1 MKNKHSR
8 IWAAVFMS
16 ILIAVSTVLTAV
28 GHIDK
33 AQAAEK
39 AVLQVSTV
47 SGHRGDEV
55 SVTVSLTSNPGIA
68 GLVFSL
74 TFDNKVL
81 KLVDV
86 KEPANTDDEF
96 IFYEPI
102 IKNDAI
108 NDTSINYIGYAFASG
123 KSNITK
129 TGSVYTATFKI
140 LDEAAIGT
148 TQLNIAGRNGQ
159 DTADVSNIDEKAV
172 PIEVTAGSVTVTC
185 EHKHTETVKTAA
197 TCTKDGL
204 EVVTCKDCKEV
215 ISSTVL
221 KSTGHKYGDW
231 IVDKAVTCT
240 EDGEEYR
247 ECSVCH
253 NKITQK
259 IEHKGHVAGT
269 PEVTKEP
276 TCTKEGTRITK
287 CTVCS
292 EVLKT
297 ETLAKKEHS
306 WGEWKTTV
314 EPTCQKDGK
323 KESVCSVCGETKSEV
338 IPKSE
343 EYHKYTD
350 YTVTKQAT
358 CKEEGTLTAYC
369 TICHNLIT
377 KSIPKT
383 DKHVAGT
390 PTVEKEATCTE
401 AGKKVTR
408 CTVCG
413 VVLEEEVIEATG
425 HAWDEGKV
433 TTEPT
438 CTKAGVKTYTCANCG
453 ETKTEAIEALGH
465 KMGAYHVTKE
475 ATCTEE
481 GVETSE
487 CERCDH
493 KETKAIAKKAHT
505 PGEAKVEKEPTC
517 TKAGK
522 SVVRCTVCETIL
534 SEKTIEALG
543 HDYGEAKITTEP
555 TCTKDGVKSYICKR
569 CGDVKTEVLPATGHT
584 YDEGKITKEPTETEE
599 GMLVRT
605 CTRCGETETIALPKL
620 DKSKVKLETSEGSEF
635 TGVITAGKDNNVILS
650 VIGMNYAVPN
660 GGDVRYVPVRWS
672 FAAANQEIKWN
683 NITDSNYS
691 ISLNSAEAGDYKL
704 VVEYKREMY
713 KTLADGTKGWV
724 ASDSALAASTYVAET
739 TLKVEEK
746 QSSDDTKED
755 VKPEDTTKDDNNNND
770 SEVTEGVKT
779 GDMSVNIAVLMMML
793 MLMSGTAVIYTGKSG
808 KAR

>member
-129 TGSVYTATFKI
+129 TGIVYTATFKI

-401 AGKKVTR
+401 TGKKVTR

-425 HAWDEGKV
+425 HTYDDGVV
-433 TTEPT
+433 TKKAT
-438 CTKAGVKTYTCANCG
+438 CTEAGVKTYTCTKCHD
-453 ETKTEAIEALGH
+453 TKTEA
-465 KMGAYHVTKE
+465 
-475 ATCTEE
+475 
-481 GVETSE
+481 
-487 CERCDH
+487 
-493 KETKAIAKKAHT
+493 
-505 PGEAKVEKEPTC
+505 
-517 TKAGK
+517 
-522 SVVRCTVCETIL
+522 
-534 SEKTIEALG
+534 IEALG

>member
-39 AVLQVSTV
+39 AVLQISTV

-96 IFYEPI
+96 IFYEPV

-129 TGSVYTATFKI
+129 TGIVYTATFKI

-159 DTADVSNIDEKAV
+159 DTADVSSIDEKAV

-390 PTVEKEATCTE
+390 PTVEKEATCTK

-425 HAWDEGKV
+425 HTYDDGVV
-433 TTEPT
+433 TKKAT
-438 CTKAGVKTYTCANCG
+438 CTEAGVKTYTCTKCHD
-453 ETKTEAIEALGH
+453 TKTEA
-465 KMGAYHVTKE
+465 
-475 ATCTEE
+475 
-481 GVETSE
+481 
-487 CERCDH
+487 
-493 KETKAIAKKAHT
+493 
-505 PGEAKVEKEPTC
+505 
-517 TKAGK
+517 
-522 SVVRCTVCETIL
+522 
-534 SEKTIEALG
+534 IEALG

-620 DKSKVKLETSEGSEF
+620 DKNKVKLETSEGSEF

>member
-102 IKNDAI
+102 IKDDAI

-129 TGSVYTATFKI
+129 TGIVYTATFKI

-159 DTADVSNIDEKAV
+159 DTADVSSIDEKAV

-185 EHKHTETVKTAA
+185 EHKHTETMKTAA

-350 YTVTKQAT
+350 FTVTKQAT

-390 PTVEKEATCTE
+390 PTVEKEATCTK

-425 HAWDEGKV
+425 HTYDDGVV
-433 TTEPT
+433 TKKAT
-438 CTKAGVKTYTCANCG
+438 CTEAGVKTYTCTKCHD
-453 ETKTEAIEALGH
+453 TKTEA
-465 KMGAYHVTKE
+465 
-475 ATCTEE
+475 
-481 GVETSE
+481 
-487 CERCDH
+487 
-493 KETKAIAKKAHT
+493 
-505 PGEAKVEKEPTC
+505 
-517 TKAGK
+517 
-522 SVVRCTVCETIL
+522 
-534 SEKTIEALG
+534 IEALG

-569 CGDVKTEVLPATGHT
+569 CGDVKTEVLPATGHI

-620 DKSKVKLETSEGSEF
+620 DKNKVKLETSEGSEF

>member
-39 AVLQVSTV
+39 AVLQISTV

-102 IKNDAI
+102 IKDDAI

-129 TGSVYTATFKI
+129 TGIVYTATFKI

-159 DTADVSNIDEKAV
+159 DTADVSSIDEKAV

-401 AGKKVTR
+401 DGKKVTR

-425 HAWDEGKV
+425 HTYDDGVV
-433 TTEPT
+433 TKKAT
-438 CTKAGVKTYTCANCG
+438 CTEAGVKTYTCTKCHD
-453 ETKTEAIEALGH
+453 TKTEA
-465 KMGAYHVTKE
+465 
-475 ATCTEE
+475 
-481 GVETSE
+481 
-487 CERCDH
+487 
-493 KETKAIAKKAHT
+493 
-505 PGEAKVEKEPTC
+505 
-517 TKAGK
+517 
-522 SVVRCTVCETIL
+522 
-534 SEKTIEALG
+534 IEALG

-605 CTRCGETETIALPKL
+605 CTICGETETIALPKL

-635 TGVITAGKDNNVILS
+635 TGVITVGKDNNVILS

>member
-108 NDTSINYIGYAFASG
+108 NDTSINYIGYDFASG

-129 TGSVYTATFKI
+129 TGIVYTATFKI

-425 HAWDEGKV
+425 HTYDDGVV
-433 TTEPT
+433 TKKAT
-438 CTKAGVKTYTCANCG
+438 CTEAGVKTYTCTKCHD
-453 ETKTEAIEALGH
+453 TKTEA
-465 KMGAYHVTKE
+465 
-475 ATCTEE
+475 
-481 GVETSE
+481 
-487 CERCDH
+487 
-493 KETKAIAKKAHT
+493 
-505 PGEAKVEKEPTC
+505 
-517 TKAGK
+517 
-522 SVVRCTVCETIL
+522 
-534 SEKTIEALG
+534 IEALG

-620 DKSKVKLETSEGSEF
+620 DKNKVKLETSEGSEF

-746 QSSDDTKED
+746 QSSDDTKEN
-755 VKPEDTTKDDNNNND
+755 VKPEDTTNDDNNNND

>member
-39 AVLQVSTV
+39 AVLQISTV

-129 TGSVYTATFKI
+129 TGIVYTATFKI

-425 HAWDEGKV
+425 HTYDDGVV
-433 TTEPT
+433 TKKAT
-438 CTKAGVKTYTCANCG
+438 CTEAGVKTYTCTKCHD
-453 ETKTEAIEALGH
+453 TKTEA
-465 KMGAYHVTKE
+465 
-475 ATCTEE
+475 
-481 GVETSE
+481 
-487 CERCDH
+487 
-493 KETKAIAKKAHT
+493 
-505 PGEAKVEKEPTC
+505 
-517 TKAGK
+517 
-522 SVVRCTVCETIL
+522 
-534 SEKTIEALG
+534 IEALG

-620 DKSKVKLETSEGSEF
+620 DKNKVKLETSEGSEF

-746 QSSDDTKED
+746 QSSDDTKEN
-755 VKPEDTTKDDNNNND
+755 VKPEDTTNDDNNNND

>member
-1 MKNKHSR
+1 MKNKHSK
-8 IWAAVFMS
+8 ILVAVFMS

-129 TGSVYTATFKI
+129 TGIVYTATFKI

-240 EDGEEYR
+240 EDGEEYC

-369 TICHNLIT
+369 TICHKLIT

-413 VVLEEEVIEATG
+413 AVLEEEVIEATG
-425 HAWDEGKV
+425 HTYDAGVV
-433 TTEPT
+433 TKKAT
-438 CTKAGVKTYTCANCG
+438 CTEAGIKTYTCTKCHD
-453 ETKTEAIEALGH
+453 TKTEA
-465 KMGAYHVTKE
+465 
-475 ATCTEE
+475 
-481 GVETSE
+481 
-487 CERCDH
+487 
-493 KETKAIAKKAHT
+493 
-505 PGEAKVEKEPTC
+505 
-517 TKAGK
+517 
-522 SVVRCTVCETIL
+522 
-534 SEKTIEALG
+534 IEALG

-620 DKSKVKLETSEGSEF
+620 DKNEVKLETSEGSEF

-683 NITDSNYS
+683 NITGSNYS

-713 KTLADGTKGWV
+713 KTLADGTMGWV

>member
-129 TGSVYTATFKI
+129 TGIVYTATFKI

-276 TCTKEGTRITK
+276 RCTKEGTRITK

-425 HAWDEGKV
+425 HTYDDGVV
-433 TTEPT
+433 TKKAT
-438 CTKAGVKTYTCANCG
+438 CTEAGVKTYTCTKCHD
-453 ETKTEAIEALGH
+453 TKTEA
-465 KMGAYHVTKE
+465 
-475 ATCTEE
+475 
-481 GVETSE
+481 
-487 CERCDH
+487 
-493 KETKAIAKKAHT
+493 
-505 PGEAKVEKEPTC
+505 
-517 TKAGK
+517 
-522 SVVRCTVCETIL
+522 
-534 SEKTIEALG
+534 IEALG

>member
-102 IKNDAI
+102 IKDDAI

-129 TGSVYTATFKI
+129 TGIVYTATFKI

-159 DTADVSNIDEKAV
+159 DTADVSSIDEKAV

-350 YTVTKQAT
+350 FTVTKQAT

-425 HAWDEGKV
+425 HTYDDGVV
-433 TTEPT
+433 TKKAT
-438 CTKAGVKTYTCANCG
+438 CTEAGVKTYTCTKCHD
-453 ETKTEAIEALGH
+453 TKTEA
-465 KMGAYHVTKE
+465 
-475 ATCTEE
+475 
-481 GVETSE
+481 
-487 CERCDH
+487 
-493 KETKAIAKKAHT
+493 
-505 PGEAKVEKEPTC
+505 
-517 TKAGK
+517 
-522 SVVRCTVCETIL
+522 
-534 SEKTIEALG
+534 IEALG

-605 CTRCGETETIALPKL
+605 CTRCGKTETIALPKL

>member
-96 IFYEPI
+96 IFYEPV

-129 TGSVYTATFKI
+129 TGIVYTATFKI

-425 HAWDEGKV
+425 HTYDDGVV
-433 TTEPT
+433 TKKAT
-438 CTKAGVKTYTCANCG
+438 CTEAGVKTYTCTKCHD
-453 ETKTEAIEALGH
+453 TKTEA
-465 KMGAYHVTKE
+465 
-475 ATCTEE
+475 
-481 GVETSE
+481 
-487 CERCDH
+487 
-493 KETKAIAKKAHT
+493 
-505 PGEAKVEKEPTC
+505 
-517 TKAGK
+517 
-522 SVVRCTVCETIL
+522 
-534 SEKTIEALG
+534 IEALG

-569 CGDVKTEVLPATGHT
+569 CGDVKTEVLPATGHI

-620 DKSKVKLETSEGSEF
+620 DKNKVKLETSEGSEF

>member
-1 MKNKHSR
+1 MKNKHFR

-129 TGSVYTATFKI
+129 TGIVYTATFKI

-425 HAWDEGKV
+425 HTYDDGVV
-433 TTEPT
+433 TKKATCTEAGVKIYT
-438 CTKAGVKTYTCANCG
+438 CTKCHD
-453 ETKTEAIEALGH
+453 TKTEA
-465 KMGAYHVTKE
+465 
-475 ATCTEE
+475 
-481 GVETSE
+481 
-487 CERCDH
+487 
-493 KETKAIAKKAHT
+493 
-505 PGEAKVEKEPTC
+505 
-517 TKAGK
+517 
-522 SVVRCTVCETIL
+522 
-534 SEKTIEALG
+534 IEALG

>member
-39 AVLQVSTV
+39 AVLQISTV

-102 IKNDAI
+102 IKDDAI

-129 TGSVYTATFKI
+129 TGIVYTATFKI

-159 DTADVSNIDEKAV
+159 DTADVSSIDEKAV

-185 EHKHTETVKTAA
+185 EHKHTENVKTAA

-215 ISSTVL
+215 ISITVL

-401 AGKKVTR
+401 DGKKVTR

-425 HAWDEGKV
+425 HTYDDGVV
-433 TTEPT
+433 TKKAT
-438 CTKAGVKTYTCANCG
+438 CTEAGVKTYTCTKCHD
-453 ETKTEAIEALGH
+453 TKTEA
-465 KMGAYHVTKE
+465 
-475 ATCTEE
+475 
-481 GVETSE
+481 
-487 CERCDH
+487 
-493 KETKAIAKKAHT
+493 
-505 PGEAKVEKEPTC
+505 
-517 TKAGK
+517 
-522 SVVRCTVCETIL
+522 
-534 SEKTIEALG
+534 IEALG

-620 DKSKVKLETSEGSEF
+620 DKNKVKLETSEGSEF

-746 QSSDDTKED
+746 QSSDDNKED

>member
-129 TGSVYTATFKI
+129 TGIVYTATFKI

-401 AGKKVTR
+401 TGKKVTR

-425 HAWDEGKV
+425 HTYDDGVV
-433 TTEPT
+433 TKKAT
-438 CTKAGVKTYTCANCG
+438 CTEAGVKTYTCTKCHD
-453 ETKTEAIEALGH
+453 TKTEA
-465 KMGAYHVTKE
+465 
-475 ATCTEE
+475 
-481 GVETSE
+481 
-487 CERCDH
+487 
-493 KETKAIAKKAHT
+493 
-505 PGEAKVEKEPTC
+505 
-517 TKAGK
+517 
-522 SVVRCTVCETIL
+522 
-534 SEKTIEALG
+534 IEALG

-620 DKSKVKLETSEGSEF
+620 DKSKVKLETLEGSEF
-635 TGVITAGKDNNVILS
+635 TGVITAGKYNNVILS

>member
-102 IKNDAI
+102 IKDDAI

-129 TGSVYTATFKI
+129 TGIVYTATFKI

-159 DTADVSNIDEKAV
+159 DTADVSSIDEKAV

-350 YTVTKQAT
+350 FTVTKQAT

-425 HAWDEGKV
+425 HTYDDGVV
-433 TTEPT
+433 TKKATCTEAGVKIYT
-438 CTKAGVKTYTCANCG
+438 CTKCHD
-453 ETKTEAIEALGH
+453 TKTEA
-465 KMGAYHVTKE
+465 
-475 ATCTEE
+475 
-481 GVETSE
+481 
-487 CERCDH
+487 
-493 KETKAIAKKAHT
+493 
-505 PGEAKVEKEPTC
+505 
-517 TKAGK
+517 
-522 SVVRCTVCETIL
+522 
-534 SEKTIEALG
+534 IEALG

-605 CTRCGETETIALPKL
+605 CTRCGKTETIALPKL

>member
-39 AVLQVSTV
+39 AVLQISTV

-74 TFDNKVL
+74 TFNNKVL

-102 IKNDAI
+102 IKDDAI

-129 TGSVYTATFKI
+129 TGIVYTATFKI

-159 DTADVSNIDEKAV
+159 DTADVSSIDEKAV

-401 AGKKVTR
+401 DGKKVTR

-425 HAWDEGKV
+425 HTYDDGVV
-433 TTEPT
+433 TKKAT
-438 CTKAGVKTYTCANCG
+438 CTEAGVKTYTCTKCHD
-453 ETKTEAIEALGH
+453 TKTEA
-465 KMGAYHVTKE
+465 
-475 ATCTEE
+475 
-481 GVETSE
+481 
-487 CERCDH
+487 
-493 KETKAIAKKAHT
+493 
-505 PGEAKVEKEPTC
+505 
-517 TKAGK
+517 
-522 SVVRCTVCETIL
+522 
-534 SEKTIEALG
+534 IEALG

>member
-129 TGSVYTATFKI
+129 TGIVYTATFKI

-197 TCTKDGL
+197 TCTEDGL

-276 TCTKEGTRITK
+276 TCTEEGTRITK

-306 WGEWKTTV
+306 WGEWKTIV

-323 KESVCSVCGETKSEV
+323 KESACSVCGETKSEV

-369 TICHNLIT
+369 TICHKLIT

-413 VVLEEEVIEATG
+413 AVLEEEVIPATG
-425 HAWDEGKV
+425 HTYDDGVV
-433 TTEPT
+433 TKKAT
-438 CTKAGVKTYTCANCG
+438 CTEAGVKTYTCTKCHD
-453 ETKTEAIEALGH
+453 TKTE
-465 KMGAYHVTKE
+465 
-475 ATCTEE
+475 
-481 GVETSE
+481 
-487 CERCDH
+487 
-493 KETKAIAKKAHT
+493 
-505 PGEAKVEKEPTC
+505 
-517 TKAGK
+517 
-522 SVVRCTVCETIL
+522 
-534 SEKTIEALG
+534 TIEALG

-599 GMLVRT
+599 GLLVRT

-620 DKSKVKLETSEGSEF
+620 DKNKVKLETSEGSEF

>member
-86 KEPANTDDEF
+86 KEPATTDDEF

-129 TGSVYTATFKI
+129 TGIVYTATFKI

-159 DTADVSNIDEKAV
+159 DTADVSSIDEKAV

-297 ETLAKKEHS
+297 EILAKKEHS

-369 TICHNLIT
+369 TICHKLIT

-401 AGKKVTR
+401 DGKKVTR

-425 HAWDEGKV
+425 HTYDDGVITKEA
-433 TTEPT
+433 T
-438 CTKAGVKTYTCANCG
+438 CTEAGVKTYTCTKCHD
-453 ETKTEAIEALGH
+453 TKTEAIEA
-465 KMGAYHVTKE
+465 T
-475 ATCTEE
+475 
-481 GVETSE
+481 
-487 CERCDH
+487 
-493 KETKAIAKKAHT
+493 
-505 PGEAKVEKEPTC
+505 
-517 TKAGK
+517 
-522 SVVRCTVCETIL
+522 
-534 SEKTIEALG
+534 G

-620 DKSKVKLETSEGSEF
+620 DKNKVKLETSEGSEF

-691 ISLNSAEAGDYKL
+691 ISLYSAEAGDYKL

-724 ASDSALAASTYVAET
+724 ASDSVLAASTYVAET

-755 VKPEDTTKDDNNNND
+755 VKPEDTTNDDNNNND

>member
-129 TGSVYTATFKI
+129 TGIVYTATFKI

-401 AGKKVTR
+401 TGKKVTR

-425 HAWDEGKV
+425 HTYDDGVV
-433 TTEPT
+433 TKKAT
-438 CTKAGVKTYTCANCG
+438 CTEAGVKTYTCTKCHD
-453 ETKTEAIEALGH
+453 TKTEA
-465 KMGAYHVTKE
+465 
-475 ATCTEE
+475 
-481 GVETSE
+481 
-487 CERCDH
+487 
-493 KETKAIAKKAHT
+493 
-505 PGEAKVEKEPTC
+505 
-517 TKAGK
+517 
-522 SVVRCTVCETIL
+522 
-534 SEKTIEALG
+534 IEALG

-569 CGDVKTEVLPATGHT
+569 CGDVKTEVLPATGHI

-620 DKSKVKLETSEGSEF
+620 DKNKVKLETSEGSEF

>member
-129 TGSVYTATFKI
+129 TGIVYTATFKI

-197 TCTKDGL
+197 TCTEDGL

-276 TCTKEGTRITK
+276 TCTEEGTRITK

-369 TICHNLIT
+369 TICHKLIT

-413 VVLEEEVIEATG
+413 AVLEEEVIPATG
-425 HAWDEGKV
+425 HTYD
-433 TTEPT
+433 
-438 CTKAGVKTYTCANCG
+438 AGV
-453 ETKTEAIEALGH
+453 
-465 KMGAYHVTKE
+465 VTKE
-475 ATCTEE
+475 ATCTEA
-481 GVETSE
+481 GMKTY
-487 CERCDH
+487 
-493 KETKAIAKKAHT
+493 
-505 PGEAKVEKEPTC
+505 TC
-517 TKAGK
+517 TK
-522 SVVRCTVCETIL
+522 CHDT
-534 SEKTIEALG
+534 KTEAIEALG

-620 DKSKVKLETSEGSEF
+620 DKNKVKLETSEGSEF

-672 FAAANQEIKWN
+672 FAASNQEIKWN

-691 ISLNSAEAGDYKL
+691 ISLYSAEAGDYKL

>member
-129 TGSVYTATFKI
+129 TGIVYTATFKI

-240 EDGEEYR
+240 EDGEEYC

-369 TICHNLIT
+369 TICHKLIT
-377 KSIPKT
+377 KSIPRT

-413 VVLEEEVIEATG
+413 AVLEEEVIPATG
-425 HAWDEGKV
+425 HTYDDGVV
-433 TTEPT
+433 TKKATCTEAGVKIYT
-438 CTKAGVKTYTCANCG
+438 CTKCHD
-453 ETKTEAIEALGH
+453 TKTEA
-465 KMGAYHVTKE
+465 
-475 ATCTEE
+475 
-481 GVETSE
+481 
-487 CERCDH
+487 
-493 KETKAIAKKAHT
+493 
-505 PGEAKVEKEPTC
+505 
-517 TKAGK
+517 
-522 SVVRCTVCETIL
+522 
-534 SEKTIEALG
+534 IEALG

-620 DKSKVKLETSEGSEF
+620 DKNKVKLETSEGSEF

-672 FAAANQEIKWN
+672 FAAANQGIKWN

-691 ISLNSAEAGDYKL
+691 ISLYSAEAGDYKL

>member
-129 TGSVYTATFKI
+129 TGIVYTATFKI

-401 AGKKVTR
+401 TGKKVTR

-425 HAWDEGKV
+425 HTYDDGVV
-433 TTEPT
+433 TKKAT
-438 CTKAGVKTYTCANCG
+438 CTEAGVKTYTCTKCHD
-453 ETKTEAIEALGH
+453 TKTEA
-465 KMGAYHVTKE
+465 
-475 ATCTEE
+475 
-481 GVETSE
+481 
-487 CERCDH
+487 
-493 KETKAIAKKAHT
+493 
-505 PGEAKVEKEPTC
+505 
-517 TKAGK
+517 
-522 SVVRCTVCETIL
+522 
-534 SEKTIEALG
+534 IEALG

-635 TGVITAGKDNNVILS
+635 TGVITVGKDNNVILS

>member
-39 AVLQVSTV
+39 AVLQISTV

-74 TFDNKVL
+74 TFNNKVL

-102 IKNDAI
+102 IKDDAI

-129 TGSVYTATFKI
+129 TGIVYTATFKI

-159 DTADVSNIDEKAV
+159 DTADVSSIDEKAV

-401 AGKKVTR
+401 DGKKVTR

-425 HAWDEGKV
+425 HTYDDGVV
-433 TTEPT
+433 TKKAT
-438 CTKAGVKTYTCANCG
+438 CTEAGVKTYTCTKCHD
-453 ETKTEAIEALGH
+453 TKTEA
-465 KMGAYHVTKE
+465 
-475 ATCTEE
+475 
-481 GVETSE
+481 
-487 CERCDH
+487 
-493 KETKAIAKKAHT
+493 
-505 PGEAKVEKEPTC
+505 
-517 TKAGK
+517 
-522 SVVRCTVCETIL
+522 
-534 SEKTIEALG
+534 IEALG

-569 CGDVKTEVLPATGHT
+569 CGDVKTEVLPAIGHT

>member
-96 IFYEPI
+96 IFYEPV
-102 IKNDAI
+102 IKKDAI

-129 TGSVYTATFKI
+129 TGIVYTATFKI

-425 HAWDEGKV
+425 HTYDDGVV
-433 TTEPT
+433 TKKAT
-438 CTKAGVKTYTCANCG
+438 CTEAGVKTYTCTKCHD
-453 ETKTEAIEALGH
+453 TKTEA
-465 KMGAYHVTKE
+465 
-475 ATCTEE
+475 
-481 GVETSE
+481 
-487 CERCDH
+487 
-493 KETKAIAKKAHT
+493 
-505 PGEAKVEKEPTC
+505 
-517 TKAGK
+517 
-522 SVVRCTVCETIL
+522 
-534 SEKTIEALG
+534 IEALG

-569 CGDVKTEVLPATGHT
+569 CGDVKTEVLPATGHI

-620 DKSKVKLETSEGSEF
+620 DKNKVKLETSEGSEF

-691 ISLNSAEAGDYKL
+691 INLNSAEAGDYKL

>member
-1 MKNKHSR
+1 MKNKHSK
-8 IWAAVFMS
+8 ILVAVFMS

-129 TGSVYTATFKI
+129 TGIVYTATFKI

-240 EDGEEYR
+240 EDGEEYC

-369 TICHNLIT
+369 TICHKLIT

-413 VVLEEEVIEATG
+413 AVLEEEVIPATG
-425 HAWDEGKV
+425 HTYDDGVV
-433 TTEPT
+433 TKKAT
-438 CTKAGVKTYTCANCG
+438 CTEAGVKTYTCTKCHD
-453 ETKTEAIEALGH
+453 TKTE
-465 KMGAYHVTKE
+465 
-475 ATCTEE
+475 
-481 GVETSE
+481 
-487 CERCDH
+487 
-493 KETKAIAKKAHT
+493 
-505 PGEAKVEKEPTC
+505 
-517 TKAGK
+517 
-522 SVVRCTVCETIL
+522 
-534 SEKTIEALG
+534 TIEALG

-599 GMLVRT
+599 GLLVRT

-620 DKSKVKLETSEGSEF
+620 DKNEVKLETSEGSEF

-691 ISLNSAEAGDYKL
+691 ISLYSAEAGDYKL

-746 QSSDDTKED
+746 QSSDDTKQD

>member
-39 AVLQVSTV
+39 AVLQISTV

-86 KEPANTDDEF
+86 NEPANTDDEF

-102 IKNDAI
+102 IKDDAI

-129 TGSVYTATFKI
+129 TGIVYTATFKI

-159 DTADVSNIDEKAV
+159 DTADVSSIDEKAV

-401 AGKKVTR
+401 
-408 CTVCG
+408 
-413 VVLEEEVIEATG
+413 
-425 HAWDEGKV
+425 
-433 TTEPT
+433 
-438 CTKAGVKTYTCANCG
+438 
-453 ETKTEAIEALGH
+453 
-465 KMGAYHVTKE
+465 
-475 ATCTEE
+475 
-481 GVETSE
+481 
-487 CERCDH
+487 
-493 KETKAIAKKAHT
+493 
-505 PGEAKVEKEPTC
+505 
-517 TKAGK
+517 
-522 SVVRCTVCETIL
+522 
-534 SEKTIEALG
+534 
-543 HDYGEAKITTEP
+543 
-555 TCTKDGVKSYICKR
+555 DGIR
-569 CGDVKTEVLPATGHT
+569 
-584 YDEGKITKEPTETEE
+584 
-599 GMLVRT
+599 
-605 CTRCGETETIALPKL
+605 
-620 DKSKVKLETSEGSEF
+620 
-635 TGVITAGKDNNVILS
+635 
-650 VIGMNYAVPN
+650 
-660 GGDVRYVPVRWS
+660 
-672 FAAANQEIKWN
+672 
-683 NITDSNYS
+683 
-691 ISLNSAEAGDYKL
+691 
-704 VVEYKREMY
+704 
-713 KTLADGTKGWV
+713 
-724 ASDSALAASTYVAET
+724 
-739 TLKVEEK
+739 
-746 QSSDDTKED
+746 
-755 VKPEDTTKDDNNNND
+755 
-770 SEVTEGVKT
+770 
-779 GDMSVNIAVLMMML
+779 
-793 MLMSGTAVIYTGKSG
+793 
-808 KAR
+808 

>member
-39 AVLQVSTV
+39 AVLQISTV

-102 IKNDAI
+102 IKDDAI

-129 TGSVYTATFKI
+129 TGIVYTATFKI

-204 EVVTCKDCKEV
+204 KVVTCKDCKEV

-401 AGKKVTR
+401 DGKKVTR

-425 HAWDEGKV
+425 HTYDDGVV
-433 TTEPT
+433 TKKAT
-438 CTKAGVKTYTCANCG
+438 CTEAGVKTYTCTKCHD
-453 ETKTEAIEALGH
+453 TKTEA
-465 KMGAYHVTKE
+465 
-475 ATCTEE
+475 
-481 GVETSE
+481 
-487 CERCDH
+487 
-493 KETKAIAKKAHT
+493 
-505 PGEAKVEKEPTC
+505 
-517 TKAGK
+517 
-522 SVVRCTVCETIL
+522 
-534 SEKTIEALG
+534 IEALG

-620 DKSKVKLETSEGSEF
+620 DKNKVKLETSEGSEF

-691 ISLNSAEAGDYKL
+691 INLNSAEAGDYKL

>member
-39 AVLQVSTV
+39 AVLQISTV

-129 TGSVYTATFKI
+129 TGIVYTATFKI

-401 AGKKVTR
+401 TGKKVTR

-425 HAWDEGKV
+425 HTYDDGVV
-433 TTEPT
+433 TKKAT
-438 CTKAGVKTYTCANCG
+438 CTEAGVKTYTCTKCHD
-453 ETKTEAIEALGH
+453 TKTEA
-465 KMGAYHVTKE
+465 
-475 ATCTEE
+475 
-481 GVETSE
+481 
-487 CERCDH
+487 
-493 KETKAIAKKAHT
+493 
-505 PGEAKVEKEPTC
+505 
-517 TKAGK
+517 
-522 SVVRCTVCETIL
+522 
-534 SEKTIEALG
+534 IEALG

-605 CTRCGETETIALPKL
+605 CTICGETETIALPKL

>member
-39 AVLQVSTV
+39 AVLQISTV

-102 IKNDAI
+102 IKDDAI

-129 TGSVYTATFKI
+129 TGIVYTATFKI

-159 DTADVSNIDEKAV
+159 DTADVSSIDEKAV

-185 EHKHTETVKTAA
+185 EHKHTETVKTVA

-401 AGKKVTR
+401 DGKKVTR

-425 HAWDEGKV
+425 HTYDDGVV
-433 TTEPT
+433 TKKAT
-438 CTKAGVKTYTCANCG
+438 CTEAGVKTYTCTKCHD
-453 ETKTEAIEALGH
+453 TKTEA
-465 KMGAYHVTKE
+465 
-475 ATCTEE
+475 
-481 GVETSE
+481 
-487 CERCDH
+487 
-493 KETKAIAKKAHT
+493 
-505 PGEAKVEKEPTC
+505 
-517 TKAGK
+517 
-522 SVVRCTVCETIL
+522 
-534 SEKTIEALG
+534 IEALG

-620 DKSKVKLETSEGSEF
+620 DKNKVKLETSEGSEF

>member
-129 TGSVYTATFKI
+129 TGIVYTVTFKI

-425 HAWDEGKV
+425 HTYDDGVV
-433 TTEPT
+433 TKKATCTEAGVKIYT
-438 CTKAGVKTYTCANCG
+438 CTKCHD
-453 ETKTEAIEALGH
+453 TKTEA
-465 KMGAYHVTKE
+465 
-475 ATCTEE
+475 
-481 GVETSE
+481 
-487 CERCDH
+487 
-493 KETKAIAKKAHT
+493 
-505 PGEAKVEKEPTC
+505 
-517 TKAGK
+517 
-522 SVVRCTVCETIL
+522 
-534 SEKTIEALG
+534 IEALG

>member
-129 TGSVYTATFKI
+129 TGIVYTATFKI

-159 DTADVSNIDEKAV
+159 DTADVSSIDEKAV

-425 HAWDEGKV
+425 HTYDDGVV
-433 TTEPT
+433 TKKAT
-438 CTKAGVKTYTCANCG
+438 CTEAGVKTYTCTKCHD
-453 ETKTEAIEALGH
+453 TKTEAIEATGH
-465 KMGAYHVTKE
+465 AWD
-475 ATCTEE
+475 E
-481 GVETSE
+481 G
-487 CERCDH
+487 
-493 KETKAIAKKAHT
+493 
-505 PGEAKVEKEPTC
+505 KV
-517 TKAGK
+517 
-522 SVVRCTVCETIL
+522 
-534 SEKTIEALG
+534 
-543 HDYGEAKITTEP
+543 TTEP

-746 QSSDDTKED
+746 QASDDTKED

>member
-39 AVLQVSTV
+39 AVLQISTV

-74 TFDNKVL
+74 TFNNKVL

-102 IKNDAI
+102 IKDDAI

-129 TGSVYTATFKI
+129 TGIVYTATFKI

-159 DTADVSNIDEKAV
+159 DTADVSSIDEKAV

-401 AGKKVTR
+401 DGKKVTR

-425 HAWDEGKV
+425 HTYDDGVV
-433 TTEPT
+433 TKKAT
-438 CTKAGVKTYTCANCG
+438 CTEAGVKTYTCTKCHD
-453 ETKTEAIEALGH
+453 TKTEA
-465 KMGAYHVTKE
+465 
-475 ATCTEE
+475 
-481 GVETSE
+481 
-487 CERCDH
+487 
-493 KETKAIAKKAHT
+493 
-505 PGEAKVEKEPTC
+505 
-517 TKAGK
+517 
-522 SVVRCTVCETIL
+522 
-534 SEKTIEALG
+534 IEALG

-620 DKSKVKLETSEGSEF
+620 DKNKVKLETSEGSEF

-672 FAAANQEIKWN
+672 FAASNQEIKWN

-691 ISLNSAEAGDYKL
+691 ISLYSAEAGDYKL

>member
-47 SGHRGDEV
+47 SGYRGDEV

-129 TGSVYTATFKI
+129 TGIVYTATFKI

-425 HAWDEGKV
+425 HTYDDGVV
-433 TTEPT
+433 TKKAT
-438 CTKAGVKTYTCANCG
+438 CTEAGVKTYTCTKCHD
-453 ETKTEAIEALGH
+453 TKTEA
-465 KMGAYHVTKE
+465 
-475 ATCTEE
+475 
-481 GVETSE
+481 
-487 CERCDH
+487 
-493 KETKAIAKKAHT
+493 
-505 PGEAKVEKEPTC
+505 
-517 TKAGK
+517 
-522 SVVRCTVCETIL
+522 
-534 SEKTIEALG
+534 IEALG

-620 DKSKVKLETSEGSEF
+620 DKNKVKLETSEGSEF

-746 QSSDDTKED
+746 QSSDDTKEN
-755 VKPEDTTKDDNNNND
+755 VKPEDTTNDDNNNND

>member
-129 TGSVYTATFKI
+129 TGIVYTATFKI

-413 VVLEEEVIEATG
+413 VVIEEEVIEATG
-425 HAWDEGKV
+425 HTYDDGVV
-433 TTEPT
+433 TKKAT
-438 CTKAGVKTYTCANCG
+438 CTEAGVKTYTCTKCHD
-453 ETKTEAIEALGH
+453 TKTEA
-465 KMGAYHVTKE
+465 
-475 ATCTEE
+475 
-481 GVETSE
+481 
-487 CERCDH
+487 
-493 KETKAIAKKAHT
+493 
-505 PGEAKVEKEPTC
+505 
-517 TKAGK
+517 
-522 SVVRCTVCETIL
+522 
-534 SEKTIEALG
+534 IEALG

>member
-39 AVLQVSTV
+39 AVLQISTV

-102 IKNDAI
+102 IKDDAI

-129 TGSVYTATFKI
+129 TGIVYTATFKI

-159 DTADVSNIDEKAV
+159 DTADVSSIDEKAV

-401 AGKKVTR
+401 DGKKVTR

-425 HAWDEGKV
+425 HTYDDGVITKKA
-433 TTEPT
+433 T
-438 CTKAGVKTYTCANCG
+438 CTEAGVKTYTCTKCHD
-453 ETKTEAIEALGH
+453 TKTEA
-465 KMGAYHVTKE
+465 
-475 ATCTEE
+475 
-481 GVETSE
+481 
-487 CERCDH
+487 
-493 KETKAIAKKAHT
+493 
-505 PGEAKVEKEPTC
+505 
-517 TKAGK
+517 
-522 SVVRCTVCETIL
+522 
-534 SEKTIEALG
+534 IEALG

>member
-39 AVLQVSTV
+39 AVLQISTV

-129 TGSVYTATFKI
+129 TGIVYTATFKI

-247 ECSVCH
+247 EFSVCH

-401 AGKKVTR
+401 TGKKVTR

-425 HAWDEGKV
+425 HTYDDGVV
-433 TTEPT
+433 TKKAT
-438 CTKAGVKTYTCANCG
+438 CTEAGVKTYTCTKCHD
-453 ETKTEAIEALGH
+453 TKTEA
-465 KMGAYHVTKE
+465 
-475 ATCTEE
+475 
-481 GVETSE
+481 
-487 CERCDH
+487 
-493 KETKAIAKKAHT
+493 
-505 PGEAKVEKEPTC
+505 
-517 TKAGK
+517 
-522 SVVRCTVCETIL
+522 
-534 SEKTIEALG
+534 IEALG

-605 CTRCGETETIALPKL
+605 CTICGETETIALPKL

>member
-96 IFYEPI
+96 VFYEPI
-102 IKNDAI
+102 IKKDAI

-129 TGSVYTATFKI
+129 TGIVYTATFKI

-358 CKEEGTLTAYC
+358 CKEEGTITAYC

-401 AGKKVTR
+401 DGKKVTR

-413 VVLEEEVIEATG
+413 VVLKEEVIEATG
-425 HAWDEGKV
+425 HTYDDGVV
-433 TTEPT
+433 TKKAT
-438 CTKAGVKTYTCANCG
+438 CTEAGVKTYTCTKCHD
-453 ETKTEAIEALGH
+453 TKTEA
-465 KMGAYHVTKE
+465 
-475 ATCTEE
+475 
-481 GVETSE
+481 
-487 CERCDH
+487 
-493 KETKAIAKKAHT
+493 
-505 PGEAKVEKEPTC
+505 
-517 TKAGK
+517 
-522 SVVRCTVCETIL
+522 
-534 SEKTIEALG
+534 IEALG

-620 DKSKVKLETSEGSEF
+620 DKNKVKLETSEGSEF

-755 VKPEDTTKDDNNNND
+755 VKPEDTTKDNNND

>member
-39 AVLQVSTV
+39 AVLQISTV

-102 IKNDAI
+102 IKDDAI

-129 TGSVYTATFKI
+129 TGIVYTATFKI

-159 DTADVSNIDEKAV
+159 DTADVSSIDEKAV

-401 AGKKVTR
+401 DGKKVTR

-425 HAWDEGKV
+425 HTYDDGVV
-433 TTEPT
+433 TKKAT
-438 CTKAGVKTYTCANCG
+438 CTEAGVKTYTCTKCHD
-453 ETKTEAIEALGH
+453 TKTEA
-465 KMGAYHVTKE
+465 
-475 ATCTEE
+475 
-481 GVETSE
+481 
-487 CERCDH
+487 
-493 KETKAIAKKAHT
+493 
-505 PGEAKVEKEPTC
+505 
-517 TKAGK
+517 
-522 SVVRCTVCETIL
+522 
-534 SEKTIEALG
+534 IEALG

-569 CGDVKTEVLPATGHT
+569 CGDVKTEVLPATGHI

-620 DKSKVKLETSEGSEF
+620 DKNKVKLETSEGSEF

>member
-102 IKNDAI
+102 IKDDAI

-123 KSNITK
+123 KSNVTK
-129 TGSVYTATFKI
+129 TGIVYTATFKI

-159 DTADVSNIDEKAV
+159 DTADVSSIDEKAV

-306 WGEWKTTV
+306 WGEWKTIV

-401 AGKKVTR
+401 DGKKVTR

-425 HAWDEGKV
+425 HTYDDGVV
-433 TTEPT
+433 TKKAT
-438 CTKAGVKTYTCANCG
+438 CTEAGVKTYTCTKCHD
-453 ETKTEAIEALGH
+453 TKTEA
-465 KMGAYHVTKE
+465 
-475 ATCTEE
+475 
-481 GVETSE
+481 
-487 CERCDH
+487 
-493 KETKAIAKKAHT
+493 
-505 PGEAKVEKEPTC
+505 
-517 TKAGK
+517 
-522 SVVRCTVCETIL
+522 
-534 SEKTIEALG
+534 IEALG

>member
-16 ILIAVSTVLTAV
+16 ILIVVSTVLTAV

-39 AVLQVSTV
+39 AVLQISTV

-102 IKNDAI
+102 IKDDAI

-129 TGSVYTATFKI
+129 TGIVYTATFKI

-159 DTADVSNIDEKAV
+159 DTADVSSIDEKAV

-401 AGKKVTR
+401 DGKKVTR

-413 VVLEEEVIEATG
+413 VVLEEEVIE
-425 HAWDEGKV
+425 
-433 TTEPT
+433 
-438 CTKAGVKTYTCANCG
+438 
-453 ETKTEAIEALGH
+453 
-465 KMGAYHVTKE
+465 
-475 ATCTEE
+475 
-481 GVETSE
+481 
-487 CERCDH
+487 
-493 KETKAIAKKAHT
+493 
-505 PGEAKVEKEPTC
+505 
-517 TKAGK
+517 
-522 SVVRCTVCETIL
+522 
-534 SEKTIEALG
+534 
-543 HDYGEAKITTEP
+543 
-555 TCTKDGVKSYICKR
+555 
-569 CGDVKTEVLPATGHT
+569 ATGHT

-620 DKSKVKLETSEGSEF
+620 DKNKVKLETSEGSEF

-691 ISLNSAEAGDYKL
+691 INLNSAEAGDYKL